1 MGVLKARVGG
11 AWVNVGVNGGPLP
24 PGGVLGDILVKNSA
38 TNSDALWGTTMPKLK
53 LTPGD
58 VVGLD
63 QTNPALMIGEP
74 IGQNLA
80 AYWGG
85 LQSRNN
91 SAASTLRFNYYG
103 GEVIAG
109 GGNAAQYP
117 GGLTIANSAHATSK
131 RAQLNIGTDPG
142 WQIGQDLSA
151 NGTKDLYVYQQTNGR
166 TPFHINAAAD
176 FLTLLGGGGTIKLPD
191 TAWLRSGS
199 YQFTSATGGSV
210 LFSHNGTN
218 FDVNGSA
225 YFSGEVYGGNNFW
238 FRVRGNTGIHWES
251 WGGGWNMTD
260 ATYMRCYG
268 GKTIYTSGNILCDG
282 TVIAPGVNVSA
293 SLNMNRGC
301 YIRLSGSADN
311 NHRLN
316 HTTGTPAGSGEAMDG
331 PQLVGYN
338 NVILQSITGA
348 QFMLSTG
355 GNTFINAGKS
365 YTTFSS
371 REHKEN
377 IMPLDPDESLE
388 MVRRWRP
395 VEFDLNTDGTH
406 AEGFISED
414 HVHVTPAMVNVCAP
428 DSLRPGWANSVDYGG
443 GTVRL
448 TGAVQA
454 LLRRIE
460 QLEGRA
466 A

>member
-24 PGGVLGDILVKNSA
+24 PGGVLGDILVKQSA
-38 TNSDALWGTTMPKLK
+38 TLSDATWGTTMPKLS
-53 LTPGD
+53 LTSLVDG
-58 VVGLD
+58 
-63 QTNPALMIGEP
+63 T
-74 IGQNLA
+74 LA
-80 AYWGG
+80 GVDTTPLTLGSNTGYNVIAFRSGIQG
-85 LQSRNN
+85 RNN
-91 SAASTLRFNYYG
+91 GAASMLYLNYLG

-191 TAWLRSGS
+191 TAWLRSGN

-251 WGGGWNMTD
+251 WGGGWNMSD

-268 GKTIYTSGNILCDG
+268 GKTIYTSGNMQCDG
-282 TVIAPGVNVSA
+282 TATCGAVNTGTVNVT
-293 SLNMNRGC
+293 RGG

-311 NHRLN
+311 NHRIN
-316 HTTGTPAGSGEAMDG
+316 HTSGTPAGSGEAMDG
-331 PQLVGYN
+331 PQLVGYL
-338 NVILQSITGA
+338 NVLLVTIGGA
-348 QFMLSTG
+348 QFMLAQN
-355 GNTFINAGKS
+355 GNTFINAGRS

-371 REHKEN
+371 REHKEH
-377 IMPLDPDESLE
+377 ITSLDPDECLDH
-388 MVRRWRP
+388 VRRWRP
-395 VEFDLNTDGTH
+395 VEFDLIANGHH

-414 HVHVTPAMVNVCAP
+414 HVEVTPSMVNVCAP
-428 DSLRPGWANSVDYGG
+428 DSERPGWANAVDYAG

-460 QLEGRA
+460 ALENA